1 MFLLNQDLNWFVHV
15 CCDSLAKVLA
25 FALWKMFKNERS
37 KVPLR
42 LHLQFPRSLLFL
54 HLTSTNST
62 GAFWNL
68 FPKKNCNLKVKNLLG
83 HNLPPPR
90 VANLAWQVWKKLS
103 WYHHTNA
110 CNTDA
115 LIVRVRRLEMI
126 GLRDHYSKISFP
138 IKITSQELHSFST
151 SF

>member
-25 FALWKMFKNERS
+25 FALRKMFKNERS

-54 HLTSTNST
+54 HLTSTSST

-68 FPKKNCNLKVKNLLG
+68 FPKNNWNLKVKNLLG
-83 HNLPPPR
+83 HTCPP

-103 WYHHTNA
+103 WYRHTNA

-126 GLRDHYSKISFP
+126 GLRDHYSTISFP